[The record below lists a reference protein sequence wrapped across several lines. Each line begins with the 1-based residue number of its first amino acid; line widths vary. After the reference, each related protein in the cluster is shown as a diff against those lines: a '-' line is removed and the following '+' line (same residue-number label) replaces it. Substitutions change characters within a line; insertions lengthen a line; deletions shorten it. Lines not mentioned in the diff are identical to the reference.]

1 MHISKNGLDII
12 KKYEGF
18 YSKAYIC
25 PGGAITIGYG
35 TTNADSKVLGYT
47 INANS
52 TITKQKAE
60 EFLKK
65 SIANKYEPNVNKYMK
80 KYNFNQN
87 QYDALVSFCY
97 NIGSIDKLVNNGNKS
112 IVNIANDILLYD
124 HAKGVKLKGLTRRRK
139 EEQKLFCTP
148 IVKAGGIETISKK
161 SIKTTKYCI
170 TANALNVRK
179 GAGTNYECVGVLK
192 KGQKVDII
200 DYRGGWGRIA
210 NTNNWIFLNYAKK
223 SNAITNVLS
232 KGVAYKVTSVGL
244 NVRNG
249 AGISYKIVNSLSK
262 GNIVYIDKT
271 KNNWG
276 RIANTNNWINLK
288 YAKKN

>member
-18 YSKAYIC
+18 YNKAYIC
-25 PGGAITIGYG
+25 PGGVLTIGYG

-52 TITKQKAE
+52 TISKQKAE

-65 SIANKYEPNVNKYMK
+65 SIANKYEPNVNKYMS

-97 NIGSIDKLVNNGNKS
+97 NIGSIDQLVYNGKKAIN
-112 IVNIANDILLYD
+112 NIAHDMLLYD
-124 HAKGVKLKGLTRRRK
+124 HAKGVRLKGLTKRRL

-148 IVKAGGIETISKK
+148 IVNSTKNENIDKNDTK
-161 SIKTTKYCI
+161 SIKYCI
-170 TANALNVRK
+170 TADSLNVRK
-179 GAGTNYECVGVLK
+179 GPGTNYGIVSILK

-200 DYRGGWGRIA
+200 EYRGGWGMIA
-210 NTNNWIFLNYAKK
+210 NTGNWIFLNYAKK
-223 SNAITNVLS
+223 CNAVVNAVI
-232 KGVAYKVTSVGL
+232 KGTAYKVTSVGL

-249 AGISYKIVNSLSK
+249 AGVSYKIVNSLSR
-262 GNIVYIDKT
+262 GSIVYIDKT
-271 KNNWG
+271 KSGWG
-276 RIANTNNWINLK
+276 RIASTNNWINLK
-288 YAKKN
+288 YAKKY